1 MDTKHLLF
9 SSVSVLGAALSL
21 ALSGCGGGGD
31 SEAMVTLPSDL
42 DIAFS
47 LTGTRDLVF
56 KVNDFSNNFFC
67 TIYDNGWRTAAGGGS
82 DNDGT
87 AANLDSQYQV
97 YGYNSEAKT
106 IKSLTLIWKEIIPNT
121 IYDYKNN
128 LTMTEITLPS
138 AGQSQ
143 GVVGPWNGSMY
154 NWAAG
159 EGNMSAVSGASGI
172 VTYAN

>member
-31 SEAMVTLPSDL
+31 SETMVTLPSDL

-47 LTGTRDLVF
+47 LSGTRDLVF

-67 TIYDNGWRTAAGGGS
+67 AIYDNGWREDAGTN
-82 DNDGT
+82 NDDT
-87 AANLDSQYQV
+87 AANLTSQYQV
-97 YGYNSEAKT
+97 YGYNAEAKT
-106 IKSLTLIWKEIIPNT
+106 IKSLTLIWKEVIPNT
-121 IYDYKNN
+121 IYNYKNN
-128 LTMTEITLPS
+128 LTMTEIALPT
-138 AGQSQ
+138 AGKSQ

-159 EGNMSAVSGASGI
+159 DGNMSPVSGASGI

>member
-31 SEAMVTLPSDL
+31 SETMVTLPSDL

-47 LTGTRDLVF
+47 LTGTRSLVF
-56 KVNDFSNNFFC
+56 KVNSFSSNFFC
-67 TIYDNGWRTAAGGGS
+67 TIYDNGWREDS
-82 DNDGT
+82 DSGDDGT
-87 AANLDSQYQV
+87 AANLTSQYQV
-97 YGYNSEAKT
+97 YGYNAEAKT

-121 IYDYKNN
+121 LYDFKNN

-138 AGQSQ
+138 AGHAQ

-154 NWAAG
+154 DWAAEDG
-159 EGNMSAVSGASGI
+159 YMSAVSGASGI